1 MIEKRE
7 KRKKIFYVPGMISLV
22 LIPLL
27 CIYHFYKV
35 DAFKVYGSVDLS
47 LSNKEDFEKYK
58 IGEIRKY
65 KSFYFNNKKS
75 KEEQK
80 LGELRLFARSLVKS
94 FDTINGAKVYLGPK
108 TDYDTFVDI
117 LNIMNE
123 EKVPTWAL
131 FEDNIYVIASAKP
144 KQGVKRPF
152 FCGTAEYSLRN
163 SRLTEEENKQKELR
177 IFQTKFLKQQWLI
190 FLGYFG
196 IVLISVLTLVKF
208 NKNKKYNQK

>member
-22 LIPLL
+22 LIPLF
-27 CIYHFYKV
+27 CVFYFYQSG
-35 DAFKVYGSVDLS
+35 AFKVYSYVDLS
-47 LSNKEDFEKYK
+47 LPNKEDFENYK
-58 IGEIRKY
+58 IGELRKY
-65 KSFYFNNKKS
+65 KAFYFNNQKS

-80 LGELRLFARSLVKS
+80 LRELRLFARSLVKS

-108 TDYDTFVDI
+108 TDYDTFVGI
-117 LNIMNE
+117 LNIINE

-144 KQGVKRPF
+144 NPNTKRPF

-163 SRLTEEENKQKELR
+163 SRLMEEENRKKELL
-177 IFQTKFLKQQWLI
+177 IFQKAFLKQQWLI

-196 IVLISVLTLVKF
+196 IVLISIFTLVKF